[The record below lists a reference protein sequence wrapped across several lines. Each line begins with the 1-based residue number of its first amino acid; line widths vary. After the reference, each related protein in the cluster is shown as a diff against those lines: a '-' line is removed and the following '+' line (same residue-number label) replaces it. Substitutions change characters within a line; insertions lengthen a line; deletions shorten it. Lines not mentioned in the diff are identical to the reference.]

1 MWVNDVIQRGDRRDA
16 GSESGLS
23 GKERSL
29 HHWGDRGVWFV
40 LVVSIK
46 SLNKYKSKQKT
57 CRLK

>member
-1 MWVNDVIQRGDRRDA
+1 MWVNDVIQRGDGREA
-16 GSESGLS
+16 GRESGLS

-40 LVVSIK
+40 LVSIK

-57 CRLK
+57 CN